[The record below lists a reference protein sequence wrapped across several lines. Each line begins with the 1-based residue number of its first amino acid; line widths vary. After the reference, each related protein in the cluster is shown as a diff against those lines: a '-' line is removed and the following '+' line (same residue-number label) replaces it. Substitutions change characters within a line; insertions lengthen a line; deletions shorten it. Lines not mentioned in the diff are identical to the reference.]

1 MIVLPADFLS
11 SLLPAR
17 AKRREK
23 NVADRMLAGVPKWL
37 TAEQAA
43 EYLQIE
49 RRTLLAWVRLGQL
62 KAHPLSGTK
71 RKVWRFLHA
80 DLDAMLTGP
89 SVAEPRRVQ

>member
-1 MIVLPADFLS
+1 MIVLPLNLFDFLEPRRRPEKKVTS
-11 SLLPAR
+11 QPLL
-17 AKRREK
+17 
-23 NVADRMLAGVPKWL
+23 WL

-43 EYLQIE
+43 EYLQVE
-49 RRTLLAWVRLGQL
+49 TRTVLTWARLGQL

>member
-1 MIVLPADFLS
+1 MIVFPADFLS

-17 AKRREK
+17 ARRREK
-23 NVADRMLAGVPKWL
+23 NVADRMLAGLPKWL

-43 EYLQIE
+43 EYLQVE
-49 RRTLLAWVRLGQL
+49 TRTVLTWVRLGQL
-62 KAHPLSGTK
+62 KAYPLSGTK
-71 RKVWRFLHA
+71 RKVWRFLFA

>member
-1 MIVLPADFLS
+1 VIVLPQNFFDFLA
-11 SLLPAR
+11 PR
-17 AKRREK
+17 RRREK
-23 NVADRMLAGVPKWL
+23 RAQPLVGGLPKWL

-43 EYLQIE
+43 EYLQVE
-49 RRTLLAWVRLGQL
+49 TRTVLTWARLGQL

>member
-1 MIVLPADFLS
+1 MIVLPLNLFDFLEPRRRPEKKVTS
-11 SLLPAR
+11 QPLL
-17 AKRREK
+17 
-23 NVADRMLAGVPKWL
+23 WL

-43 EYLQIE
+43 EYLQVE
-49 RRTLLAWVRLGQL
+49 TRTVLTWVRLGQL
-62 KAHPLSGTK
+62 KAYPLSGTK

>member
-1 MIVLPADFLS
+1 MIVFPVDFLS
-11 SLLPAR
+11 PLLPAR
-17 AKRREK
+17 AKRKEK
-23 NVADRMLAGVPKWL
+23 NVANGALAGLPKWL
-37 TAEQAA
+37 TAQQAA
-43 EYLQIE
+43 DYLQVE
-49 RRTLLAWVRLGQL
+49 SRTTLAWARLGQL

>member
-1 MIVLPADFLS
+1 MIVLPADFMS

-17 AKRREK
+17 ARRREK
-23 NVADRMLAGVPKWL
+23 NVAVRMPAGLPKWL

-43 EYLQIE
+43 EYLQVE
-49 RRTLLAWVRLGQL
+49 TRTVLTWVRLGQL
-62 KAHPLSGTK
+62 KAYPLSGTK
-71 RKVWRFLHA
+71 QVWRFLHA